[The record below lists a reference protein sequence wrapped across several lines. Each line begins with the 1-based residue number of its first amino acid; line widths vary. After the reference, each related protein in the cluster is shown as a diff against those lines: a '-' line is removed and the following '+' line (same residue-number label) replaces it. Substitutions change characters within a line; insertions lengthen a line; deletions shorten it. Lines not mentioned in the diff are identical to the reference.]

1 MDPRAA
7 LVRAAHR
14 LREMECLPASDGNL
28 SARSGPSLF
37 WISPSG
43 VEKGRIAA
51 DDFVL
56 LDASGQTIEGR
67 GKPSSEWPMHW
78 AIYCQ
83 RNEVNSILHAHPPF
97 LTAFAAA
104 HRVPDLAIL
113 AEAHLAIGEI
123 HLVPYAAPGSA
134 SLGREIVAKS
144 TRAGI
149 YMLENHGA
157 VAVGREVDEALHRL
171 ERAEFLAR
179 VSLLT
184 EKIGGAVPLSEAEVV
199 RLRQRRQG
207 EI

>member
-7 LVRAAHR
+7 LVHAAHR

-28 SARSGPSLF
+28 SVRAGPNLF

-43 VEKGRIAA
+43 IEKGRIVIE
-51 DDFVL
+51 DLVL
-56 LDASGQTIEGR
+56 LDSSGQVLEGR

-78 AIYCQ
+78 AIYNH
-83 RNEVNSILHAHPPF
+83 RVEVNSILHAHPPY

-104 HRVPDLAIL
+104 HRVPDTAIL
-113 AEAHLAIGEI
+113 AEAQLAIGEI

-144 TRAGI
+144 TRAGV
-149 YMLENHGA
+149 YLLENHGA
-157 VAVGREVDEALHRL
+157 VAVGREVEEALHRL

-179 VSLLT
+179 VNLLAD
-184 EKIGGAVPLSEAEVV
+184 KLGGAMPLSETEVI
-199 RLRQRRQG
+199 RLQQRRRSRP
-207 EI
+207 